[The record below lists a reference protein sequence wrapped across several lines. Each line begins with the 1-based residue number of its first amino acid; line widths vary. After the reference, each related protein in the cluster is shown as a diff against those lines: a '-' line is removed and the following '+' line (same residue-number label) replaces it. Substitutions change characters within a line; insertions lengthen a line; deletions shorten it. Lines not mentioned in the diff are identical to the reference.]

1 MWLEWITWEP
11 VNFANT
17 GQWPWNV
24 RPGRETASPLGTVG
38 FPVLTGRGSWWA
50 AVHGVTEEL
59 DMTQQLNNGQQMG
72 VKEQE

>member
-38 FPVLTGRGSWWA
+38 FPVLTGRDGQSSGHYESPCS
-50 AVHGVTEEL
+50 HGERKL
-59 DMTQQLNNGQQMG
+59 PQWLR
-72 VKEQE
+72 

>member
-1 MWLEWITWEP
+1 MPLTWVLSLGGEDP
-11 VNFANT
+11 LRKGNGNPL
-17 GQWPWNV
+17 QDSCW
-24 RPGRETASPLGTVG
+24 GR
-38 FPVLTGRGSWWA
+38 LTGRGSWWA